1 MIDYVP
7 FNEGEFVRWLNDRG
21 DMTLRLTY
29 PLMNKNSIV
38 IDAGG
43 YKGDWAENI
52 YVGYECNIFV
62 LEPMKAYHD
71 LIVARFNY
79 TNRIIP
85 VNIALSNKTEQAEI
99 SIEGDSS
106 SIFNQEGV
114 KEIIQC
120 VDVKDFFEEYKLNE
134 VDLMKINI
142 EGSEYDLLERIIE
155 LDLHKKIK
163 NFQIQFHRFIE
174 HCDVRRKK
182 IQEALSETH
191 NCTWNYDWIW
201 ENWTIK

>member
-1 MIDYVP
+1 MDYVS
-7 FNEGEFVRWLNDRG
+7 FNQNEFNRWIQDRG

-29 PLMNKNSIV
+29 PLNESSVV

-52 YVGYECNIFV
+52 FIGYECFVYV
-62 LEPMKAYHD
+62 LEPLKSFHDSIAYKFQGNNK
-71 LIVARFNY
+71 IV
-79 TNRIIP
+79 P
-85 VNIALSNKTEQAEI
+85 LNIALSNKNEEAKI
-99 SIEGDSS
+99 STAGDSS
-106 SIFNQEGV
+106 SMFAGGDKVETI
-114 KEIIQC
+114 KCI
-120 VDVKDFFEEYKLNE
+120 DVKDFFITNKIDE

-174 HCDVRRKK
+174 NCDVRRKA

-201 ENWTIK
+201 ENWQIK

>member
-1 MIDYVP
+1 MDYVP
-7 FNEGEFVRWLNDRG
+7 FDQQEFNRRINDRG

-29 PLMNKNSIV
+29 PSMDKNSIV
-38 IDAGG
+38 IDTGG
-43 YKGDWAENI
+43 YRGDWTENI
-52 YVGYECNIFV
+52 YMGYECNIFV

-191 NCTWNYDWIW
+191 DCTWNYDWIW
-201 ENWTIK
+201 ENWTMK